1 VSEPR
6 EPPRVYALR
15 DYALLADGERG
26 ALVDPDGNVSWMC
39 APRWH
44 DPALFSVLIGGE
56 GVYTVTPAE
65 RFVWGGYYEPG
76 TLIWRS
82 RWTTNDAVVECRE
95 ALARPA
101 SAERLVL
108 LRRIEVRAGSA
119 RLRVRL
125 DARADFDR
133 HRMSRLRLDEHGI
146 WHGAAGD
153 LRVLWLGGAD
163 AHAERDRGLELE
175 LQLNEGEHHDLVLAV
190 GDDEWSAIDP
200 DALWRTTAT
209 AWQESVP
216 ALANTLARRD
226 AEHAVAVM
234 SGLTAASG
242 GMVAAATMSLP
253 EEAREQRNY
262 DYRYAWIR
270 DGCYAGQAAAKAGAL
285 ALMDAALGFA
295 RERLLEHGDELRPAY
310 TVDGGPVPEEA
321 HVDLPGYPGGSDIIG
336 NRVTTQFQL
345 DAFGEIMLLI
355 AAAAAHDRLQAEDWR
370 AAELAADAVRERW
383 QQPDAG
389 VWELDPDEWTQ
400 SRLSAAAGLR
410 ALAGCAPPGAAAA
423 GWSSLADAIVADCSA
438 RALHPSGR
446 WQRSPGDERIDASLL
461 LPALRGALPAHDPRS
476 VATLHAVLEELG
488 REHFVYRYRI
498 DRRPLGEAEGAFV
511 LCGLWAAL
519 ACHQQGADADALRFF
534 ERARSSCGSP
544 GLLSEEHDIS
554 QRQQRGNLPQAFVH
568 ALLLE
573 CSATLA

>member
-1 VSEPR
+1 MSESH
-6 EPPRVYALR
+6 ETPRVYALR

-26 ALVDPDGNVSWMC
+26 ALVDPEGNVAWMC

-56 GVYTVTPAE
+56 GVYTVTPAG

-82 RWTTNDAVVECRE
+82 RWITNDAVVECRE

-101 SAERLVL
+101 SAERVVL
-108 LRRIEVRAGSA
+108 LRRIEACAGTA

-125 DARADFDR
+125 NARADFDR
-133 HRMSRLRLDEHGI
+133 HRMGRLRRDEDGI
-146 WHGAAGD
+146 WHGTTGD
-153 LRVLWLGGAD
+153 LRLRWLGGAD
-163 AHAERDRGLELE
+163 ARAERDSGLELE
-175 LQLNEGEHHDLVLAV
+175 LELSEGEHHDLVLEV
-190 GDDEWSAIDP
+190 GAEPSAIDP
-200 DALWRTTAT
+200 EGLWQATAT
-209 AWQESVP
+209 TWAESP
-216 ALANTLARRD
+216 TAPRDTLAPRD
-226 AEHAVAVM
+226 AAHAVAVIN
-234 SGLTAASG
+234 GLTAASG

-253 EEAREQRNY
+253 ERAREDRNY

-285 ALMDAALGFA
+285 PLMDAALGFA

-310 TVDGGPVPEEA
+310 TVAGGPVPEEA
-321 HVDLPGYPGGSDIIG
+321 RVDLPGYPGGSDILG

-355 AAAAAHDRLQAEDWR
+355 AAAAAHDRLQADDWR
-370 AAELAADAVRERW
+370 AAELAAEAVRKRW
-383 QQPDAG
+383 REPDAG

-423 GWSSLADAIVADCSA
+423 GWSTLADAIVADCSG
-438 RALHPSGR
+438 RALHASGR
-446 WQRSPGDERIDASLL
+446 WQRSPDDERIDAALL
-461 LPALRGALPAHDPRS
+461 LAALRGAVPAGDPRS
-476 VATLHAVLEELG
+476 IATLRAVLDELSH
-488 REHFVYRYRI
+488 EHFVYRYRI
-498 DRRPLGEAEGAFV
+498 DQRPLGDAEGAFV

-519 ACHQQGADADALRFF
+519 ACHQQGAEADALRFF
-534 ERARSSCGSP
+534 ERARSACGSP
-544 GLLSEEHDIS
+544 GLLSEEHDVS

-573 CSATLA
+573 CAATLV